1 VKVLVTGAAGFIVS
15 AVSLRLLERGDEV
28 IGIDNHNDDYSL
40 APKEAR
46 LALIESYS
54 NYTHVRIDLDDRT
67 GMEELFDQD
76 TDLQATT
83 IAAAITHNLIS
94 LRAEQ
99 LAEEALRIMESR
111 NINCILVT
119 DKDGHYVG
127 ALNMLDL
134 AHAREV

>member
-1 VKVLVTGAAGFIVS
+1 MKVLVTGAAGFIVS